1 MHYRLHIINLRWD
14 YFRLYLFIIRGDEK
28 HLVSVYLFHGKC
40 LIFARI
46 NIPSISFSKK
56 IWLIIIFYLFVKLKL
71 SKQQGN
77 SVSRIDIKNIAEFFI
92 IQKFRRE
99 EFEHE
104 EEITIED
111 EKIYIYIYI
120 CTWLCIE
127 FYTILARMYL
137 HLSQFAHQEFMASLL
152 MKGSLH
158 TFSLGGIKK

>member
-14 YFRLYLFIIRGDEK
+14 YFQLYLFIIRGDEK

-40 LIFARI
+40 LISARI

-92 IQKFRRE
+92 VQKFRRK

-111 EKIYIYIYI
+111 EKIYIYIY
-120 CTWLCIE
+120 
-127 FYTILARMYL
+127 M
-137 HLSQFAHQEFMASLL
+137 
-152 MKGSLH
+152 
-158 TFSLGGIKK
+158 

>member
-14 YFRLYLFIIRGDEK
+14 YFQLYLFIIRGDEK

-40 LIFARI
+40 LISARI

-92 IQKFRRE
+92 VQKFRRK

-111 EKIYIYIYI
+111 EKIYIYIYVSGYVSSFTLYWRE
-120 CTWLCIE
+120 CTCTRANLHIKNLWLPC
-127 FYTILARMYL
+127 
-137 HLSQFAHQEFMASLL
+137 
-152 MKGSLH
+152 
-158 TFSLGGIKK
+158 